1 MIFDFLSDSEI
12 SEMLTPFPPPDNV
25 TKTVSPWRKAT
36 RQMLIGFALMAGEPS
51 TTEFNPDVFS
61 LRRITL
67 APIVCMIG
75 FFGMI
80 IAIMKK

>member
-1 MIFDFLSDSEI
+1 MKNFAFSKINYILVAI
-12 SEMLTPFPPPDNV
+12 SV
-25 TKTVSPWRKAT
+25 V
-36 RQMLIGFALMAGEPS
+36 LIIVGFALMAGTPS

-61 LRRITL
+61 FRRITL

-80 IAIMKK
+80 VAIMKK